1 MRISNNIIGVCQVQ
15 KRDGERKECGK
26 KKKEKR
32 WKKINIS
39 KVVEVKFIN
48 LDLDL
53 LWKDLGEIIRKYKML
68 LF

>member
-1 MRISNNIIGVCQVQ
+1 
-15 KRDGERKECGK
+15 
-26 KKKEKR
+26 
-32 WKKINIS
+32 
-39 KVVEVKFIN
+39 VEVKFIN